1 MEDREKREDAGERNE
16 KMQERKT
23 RRCRREEKKCR
34 REKKRCSK
42 KQKNIPFRVQ
52 YKLFFLYLH
61 PKGYNYFKRLP
72 LKKFTAMDMSLSSFV
87 KERRKQLNLTQTDLA
102 EKSGVGL
109 RFVREL
115 EQGKQTLRMDKINQ
129 VLALFGHE
137 VGAVPAASLRQ

>member
-1 MEDREKREDAGERNE
+1 MEDREKREDAGERRKDAGE
-16 KMQERKT
+16 K
-23 RRCRREEKKCR
+23 RRSAEKK
-34 REKKRCSK
+34 K
-42 KQKNIPFRVQ
+42 KNIPFRVQ

>member
-1 MEDREKREDAGERNE
+1 MEDREKREDAGERR
-16 KMQERKT
+16 KMQERK
-23 RRCRREEKKCR
+23 EKVQQKN
-34 REKKRCSK
+34 K
-42 KQKNIPFRVQ
+42 KNIPFRVQ